1 LQFTLI
7 DQEGLPLEDIIV
19 SFVTGKGV
27 LNTSDALTD
36 SRGIAQVS
44 LVAEPNELGA
54 AVATAQARFNNVDL
68 LSSLNFEIQSMDAIS
83 EQIIRV
89 GHFDDNDVFVEN
101 VIGVSVTNASGDA
114 EISGGAT
121 LGLSIALIDQDG
133 QRLLTQPPF
142 SFTSTCVQTDRSS
155 IDLQVNTINGV
166 AQATYEDISCAGS
179 EGNVDTV
186 VASLIV
192 KNSTVILTLSIA
204 IQAESIGS
212 IGFVSADPTQ
222 IVLRGTGGQNNQTVS
237 TLIFDVLGALGN
249 PLSQQQ
255 VDFSLNTEIGGLTW
269 SPESGLTNSQGQVST
284 RVTSGSVPT
293 SVRVTAEVT
302 EAPTIRTQSDL
313 L

>member
-1 LQFTLI
+1 MQFTLI

-121 LGLSIALIDQDG
+121 LGLSIAA
-133 QRLLTQPPF
+133 F
-142 SFTSTCVQTDRSS
+142 
-155 IDLQVNTINGV
+155 IN
-166 AQATYEDISCAGS
+166 
-179 EGNVDTV
+179 
-186 VASLIV
+186 
-192 KNSTVILTLSIA
+192 
-204 IQAESIGS
+204 
-212 IGFVSADPTQ
+212 PTTFQ
-222 IVLRGTGGQNNQTVS
+222 FYIHMCSNR
-237 TLIFDVLGALGN
+237 
-249 PLSQQQ
+249 
-255 VDFSLNTEIGGLTW
+255 
-269 SPESGLTNSQGQVST
+269 
-284 RVTSGSVPT
+284 
-293 SVRVTAEVT
+293 
-302 EAPTIRTQSDL
+302 
-313 L
+313 